1 MTQVASNSLIVPIQ
15 LNALYVEAGQ
25 TVAGEIADFSRLPWS
40 SDEED
45 FNSSTPFLGESILS
59 PPFQDKNFVLAEGV
73 HLHWVLPKTHRT
85 YPTGLI
91 PQKEKTKPEVKK
103 KPPAAPNRWLV
114 TRTTGTTASWI
125 VESDYINEH
134 STIYNRNAVT
144 VPSEN
149 LGIKGQP
156 YVYLGRQLT
165 LEEWQ
170 KETPPPAT
178 NYWRKFGKGGLT
190 AFGYGEMSFNTFYPN
205 CRSVFGFF
213 DPIGTESSK
222 YEVLG
227 WYSDPDHDI
236 VYSAKEDLK
245 NLLTFSQ
252 YDPHLLKKICDD
264 NNSCP
269 AWLDNLI
276 IAVGTATATAAKATL
291 AGETTETLTI
301 AVKVAVV
308 NAVSA
313 AAKSKEKIATVEI
326 AIAGVK
332 VGQEIIAAAK
342 LAATAATLVV
352 KAAEATV
359 VTTEATVAA
368 AKVTATTIKNAVAK
382 SVATAEKSVAA
393 ATTVAEK
400 AAAVDAVILAKAD
413 AASENTEAAKAVTA
427 ANSAVAAANSAVI
440 TAKANE
446 TTAAGIAADG
456 VVNAAT
462 AAVTAAETE
471 AGKATTAATVAAT
484 AAGIEDEITAAV
496 IAAGKKLTDRTV
508 SAEKALAVSAAAVS
522 AAAVAVE
529 EVAAGI
535 GTATTEIA
543 ALTAAKA
550 ALTAAKAEVT
560 AAVAVKATTAE
571 TVAVKALA
579 KAKARVAELTFLIE
593 TEASGLPG
601 DGRAAAEKAEVAAKA
616 KVTVIKGAVVT
627 AKAAAIAVAAVIDAK
642 EKAAAVTVG
651 VGIEQILQ
659 AAKTAKTAAAAAEAV
674 LTLAVAKLE
683 VKAAPAK
690 AAAAK
695 VAAEEA
701 AEEAAAGVG
710 TAAAAAIA
718 KVASEKATAAIT
730 TTKAALAVALAAA
743 EKAEV
748 GTVGAAETAAK
759 AWIFLGSKNKYKDLR
774 AQLLN
779 NSFTLDT
786 LFNLLGP
793 LLSQTSIKQEYYR
806 YGIQQVLNWSYTG
819 ATAYPTTSLYYSKI
833 TAGIT
838 TLPLFNKVAVGQ
850 TGTDAL
856 SAYLANEL
864 GSTGDHTREIEQCLN
879 TLLLAG
885 SVQND
890 LVDIDQNL
898 KESEHSQGFTAVDSG
913 LIWRIRKMKNTAVE
927 DHSAVEGPDEA
938 KKVAPLPETV
948 AGLLNQLNVTQEVY
962 QKGLEDIESLKTQ
975 LYADWCK
982 YMNTCYPPLGA
993 KLDYPND
1000 DLIKEYIQWESDQL
1014 SIKESEVG
1022 IITTA
1027 LTEEGC
1033 SATGPLA
1040 EYLLTAYS
1048 AVQQALT
1055 AFNATLDNDKYTYE
1069 LSEVPAPRYYKP
1081 KDPVVLFAADTVTY
1095 PDIIMPT
1102 KEALQISWTDD
1113 ITEVVPVPGKN
1124 SLLYDTSTVLSG
1136 LPTVKSKSKPCFESV
1151 ATSWSP
1157 QILQWLAA
1165 FYPEANGSNVGA
1177 PSGEYDPKFI
1187 TNNFSLEKEYC
1198 DFTAKNEITEVDA
1211 LEYSGSTF
1219 MSAHT
1224 KKHLQEIL
1232 RAFLLKKYPT
1242 LTKEDFLSKL
1252 KITFANPPTNGFV
1265 DPGYTAYRAYHHLDS
1280 KLILTQSIGGFNQAL
1295 IQQEHNIHLPIK
1307 DPLGFSSYKA
1317 FTEGIDK
1324 ALNKKT
1330 YPSPN
1335 SDDQFMPIRTGRLD
1349 ISKLAFLD
1357 HFGVENKANVSDM
1370 YVAQSLQWKYAPDKV
1385 WLNPRLS
1392 QETRLNFRWLA
1403 AESNGET
1410 DVEMNSHPI
1419 TSPICGWLLPNYFD
1433 DSLMVYD
1440 SKGVGLGSFSFE
1452 ALSSS
1457 PTWYPFP
1464 AAKNVI
1470 PGPISAVTTGINPLL
1485 LNVLINIQNGIT
1497 SDLLTKIDNAQGLIS
1512 PEYYAG
1518 HDSMAILMGKPA
1530 AVVRAQVSL
1539 ETKGNVVSDQGW
1551 IPFQQQLQG
1560 DKPQTDGYE
1569 EVTFKIRLGENGKL
1583 NDGLI
1588 AFWEEKDFSL
1598 IKPKPASW
1606 VDNTTNVS
1614 GDTNTTDLTLSHIP
1628 KTLTML
1634 MDPHGLVHATSGILP
1649 VKAIRVPADQ
1659 YTKALKNI
1667 EVTFKTRPI
1676 LTPTTSLQLSL
1687 PQEHGYKWSW
1697 LEEVV
1702 NEANGE
1708 EILAF
1713 PFISK
1718 LGFET
1723 AWASYLSKNTLTTPT
1738 SDTVWT
1744 NLLRTNWIA
1753 PSEHNANLFQVK
1765 KLDSAIQL
1773 AITTDSITA
1782 DDVTAIKSIIN
1793 PKTSWKETPDLPLL
1807 SKKVFETAWQLHLTT
1822 IDATTPTADDI
1833 WQDLGDTN
1841 WIVPLLHNTTSFQV
1855 KKLDTTIKTA
1865 MVAKAIA
1872 IDDITVIE
1880 RVINA
1885 NVTGVT
1891 PYNPEAK
1898 FYKKQQLLEG
1908 WLKISSTDNNN

>member
-236 VYSAKEDLK
+236 VNTAKEDLK

-301 AVKVAVV
+301 AVKAAVV

-484 AAGIEDEITAAV
+484 AAGIEDEIAAAV
-496 IAAGKKLTDRTV
+496 IAAGKKLTDSTV
-508 SAEKALAVSAAAVS
+508 AAEKATSAEALAVSAAE
-522 AAAVAVE
+522 VAVKE
-529 EVAAGI
+529 FAAGI
-535 GTATTEIA
+535 GTATAEIA
-543 ALTAAKA
+543 ALTAAKAAKA

-593 TEASGLPG
+593 IEASGLPG

-627 AKAAAIAVAAVIDAK
+627 AKAAATAVAALAVATL
-642 EKAAAVTVG
+642 KAGAATAG
-651 VGIEQILQ
+651 VKIEQALVT
-659 AAKTAKTAAAAAEAV
+659 AKTAKTAAAAAEAV

-683 VKAAPAK
+683 VKAAAAAA

-701 AEEAAAGVG
+701 TAGVG
-710 TAAAAAIA
+710 TAAAAAA

-1518 HDSMAILMGKPA
+1518 HDSMAILMGKPV

-1588 AFWEEKDFSL
+1588 AFWEEKDLSL
-1598 IKPKPASW
+1598 NNEKPASW

-1697 LEEVV
+1697 LEE
-1702 NEANGE
+1702 ES
-1708 EILAF
+1708 L
-1713 PFISK
+1713 
-1718 LGFET
+1718 
-1723 AWASYLSKNTLTTPT
+1723 
-1738 SDTVWT
+1738 
-1744 NLLRTNWIA
+1744 
-1753 PSEHNANLFQVK
+1753 Q
-1765 KLDSAIQL
+1765 
-1773 AITTDSITA
+1773 
-1782 DDVTAIKSIIN
+1782 DV
-1793 PKTSWKETPDLPLL
+1793 TSWKETPDLPLI

-1908 WLKISSTDNNN
+1908 WLKISSTDNDL